1 MKKSLFCFVS
11 VSVFF
16 FYVSHVSHH
25 HRDSFICLYLDLL
38 EGKF

>member
-16 FYVSHVSHH
+16 YVSYVSHH
-25 HRDSFICLYLDLL
+25 HRDSFICLYPDLL
-38 EGKF
+38 KGKF

>member
-1 MKKSLFCFVS
+1 MKKSLFCICFP
-11 VSVFF
+11 F
-16 FYVSHVSHH
+16 FYVSYVSHH